1 MDNINDMSDGLWSF
15 KPSKSSCRDI
25 TYSCRHYV
33 PSETRRIA
41 KSMIQ
46 GHCSSSAKDLLQRV
60 LYRPNHAIQ
69 CTCLKTV
76 NQLNTPCVS
85 EHMLKNLFK
94 KTPNFN
100 NSHFSDKTVIQ
111 RLLLVTLIYNN
122 FYV

>member
-1 MDNINDMSDGLWSF
+1 
-15 KPSKSSCRDI
+15 
-25 TYSCRHYV
+25 
-33 PSETRRIA
+33 
-41 KSMIQ
+41 MIQ

-69 CTCLKTV
+69 
-76 NQLNTPCVS
+76 
-85 EHMLKNLFK
+85 HLFK
-94 KTPNFN
+94 DREPTKYSLRFRTHAKELIQKTPNFN

>member
-25 TYSCRHYV
+25 TYPCRHYV

-46 GHCSSSAKDLLQRV
+46 GHCRSSAKDLLQRV

-69 CTCLKTV
+69 Y
-76 NQLNTPCVS
+76 
-85 EHMLKNLFK
+85 LFEDREPTK
-94 KTPNFN
+94 YSLRFRTHAKELIQKTPNFN